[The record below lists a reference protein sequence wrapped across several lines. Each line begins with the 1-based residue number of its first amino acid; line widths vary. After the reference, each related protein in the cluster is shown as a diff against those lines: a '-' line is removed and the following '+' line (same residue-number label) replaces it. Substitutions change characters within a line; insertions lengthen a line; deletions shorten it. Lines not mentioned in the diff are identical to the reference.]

1 MALAHALMT
10 LLVDYPQSGY
20 DLTKKFE
27 GTVGYFWKAT
37 HQQIY
42 KELAKLEKDGWL
54 SSEVVPQEGRPDKK
68 LYRMTDLGKQELIAW
83 VLKPTETMPI
93 REELLVK
100 TSVAY
105 LASPSAMVAE
115 IQRHRQLHEE
125 RLQEYHQIEQQFFQN
140 WQELAPEWHCRYL
153 ALRRGIRYELDYIGW
168 CDEAIHVLSNL
179 PATGAQLQL
188 EDCPLD
194 EEEKDNGVHS
204 PDL

>member
-1 MALAHALMT
+1 MALSHAIMT

-42 KELAKLEKDGWL
+42 KELSKLEKEGWL
-54 SSEVVPQEGRPDKK
+54 ISEVIPQEGRPDKK
-68 LYRMTDLGKQELIAW
+68 LYSVTDLGKQELIAW

-105 LASPSAMVAE
+105 LTSPSVMVEE

-125 RLQEYHQIEQQFFQN
+125 RLQDYRRIEQQYFQN
-140 WQELAPEWHCRYL
+140 VQELAPEWHCRYL
-153 ALRRGIRYELDYIGW
+153 ALRRGIRYEVDYIEW
-168 CDEAIHVLSNL
+168 CDEAMQVLNHL
-179 PATGAQLQL
+179 PTTGAQL
-188 EDCPLD
+188 EECPFG
-194 EEEKDNGVHS
+194 EEESDGVIG
-204 PDL
+204 